1 MKLTSEQLH
10 QFFSELQGLVRA
22 GAPLG
27 TEMEIEALSDHG
39 AIQRLWVQVHQ
50 ALERGQTLS
59 QALANRSPQISATTI
74 ALIQAGEESGDLL
87 GALEVVAQGHRRRLG
102 VERVTRLALVY
113 PMVVLAFL
121 VGVLVFFGL
130 FVYPPFESLLPQ
142 RDVFSPSPGL
152 PGIVGMTFFAARFSI
167 WLATPWGLACAAL
180 WILLCL
186 WVISG
191 GLWLHPTMQRRVFP
205 WTPFIGQMVN
215 LSALTRWTHT
225 LGHLLQ
231 RRVGVDTALILAEQT
246 LDLRRLTAVSREVRE
261 RVGRGVALSSALLQ
275 CGLLPRAAAGLIV
288 HAEER
293 GDVDMT
299 LLRLSDHFQS
309 RLEYQIR
316 KFEAWF
322 EPTLILFTGLIV
334 FGAVIMLYLPVFG
347 LFQNSMLFM
356 GVF

>member
-1 MKLTSEQLH
+1 LKLTSEQLH

-27 TEMEIEALSDHG
+27 EEIGLEALSDHG
-39 AIQRLWVQVHQ
+39 AVQSLWQQVQR
-50 ALERGQTLS
+50 ALARGETLS
-59 QALANRSPQISATTI
+59 KALANRSPQISATTI

-113 PMVVLAFL
+113 PMVVMAFL
-121 VGVLVFFGL
+121 VGVLIFFGL
-130 FVYPPFESLLPQ
+130 FVYPPFEALTPQ
-142 RDVFSPSPGL
+142 RDVFNPSPGL
-152 PGIVGMTFFAARFSI
+152 PPMVGMTLWAARFSV
-167 WLATPWGLACAAL
+167 WLVTPWGLALAAL
-180 WILLCL
+180 WLLICVR
-186 WVISG
+186 VISG
-191 GLWLHPTMQRRVFP
+191 GLWLHPTMHRRVFARM
-205 WTPFIGQMVN
+205 PFLSHMVN

-225 LGHLLQ
+225 VGHLLQ
-231 RRVGVDTALILAEQT
+231 RRVGVETALILAEQT
-246 LDLRRLTAVSREVRE
+246 LDLRRLTEISREVRE
-261 RVGRGVALSSALLQ
+261 QVGRGIALSTALLQ

-293 GDVDMT
+293 GDVDQT

-322 EPTLILFTGLIV
+322 EPVLILFTGLIV

-347 LFQNSMLFM
+347 LFQNSMLLM